1 MDESFNVLIV
11 IYAALFI
18 SSPLIAILHELGHA
32 LAYLILTKPERIDI
46 YIGSYVKRKN
56 AIQFSAGK
64 LHFYV
69 TRSFPFIKGIGLCHS
84 YKPETNYKNY
94 IVILLAGAVF
104 TFFVAGIPG
113 IIVFY
118 TQTNLLIQIACY
130 IFLGLSALSLIS
142 NLVPREIDKNYDV
155 NIDNDGKQLFFTL
168 KIKNSLPD
176 YLEAV
181 ELIHQKK
188 FDGAIEKLNMVL
200 AAAPSSEKLLT
211 LSFAVSLVARQYD
224 DAALYLSK
232 LESKKEL
239 SINNTLN
246 KGHLQS
252 ATGKHDEAI
261 ETYSK
266 LLKLDRH
273 NVVGLNNIAEELI
286 DKGAHKVAAQA
297 LEKAIKLKPMF
308 DYPYATLG
316 YSKLL
321 QGDLDGGKKLVKQ
334 CLDINPDNAYA
345 YKVLGIYY
353 LKVKDT
359 MHANENFNKARELDS
374 GMDLGVYAEELK
386 QLEEQDLT

>member
-32 LAYLILTKPERIDI
+32 FAYLILTKPERIDI

-56 AIQFSAGK
+56 AIQFNTGK

-69 TRSFPFIKGIGLCHS
+69 ARSFPFIKGIGLCHS
-84 YKPETNYKNY
+84 YKVETNYKNY
-94 IVILLAGAVF
+94 TVILLAGTVF
-104 TFFVAGIPG
+104 TFFVACIPG

-118 TQTNLLIQIACY
+118 THTNLLIQIACY
-130 IFLGLSALSLIS
+130 IFLALSALSLIS
-142 NLVPREIDKNYDV
+142 NLIPREIDKAYNV
-155 NIDNDGKQLFFTL
+155 NIDNDGKQLFFTF
-168 KIKNSLPD
+168 KIKNALPD
-176 YLEAV
+176 YVEGV
-181 ELIHQKK
+181 ELIRQKEYAA
-188 FDGAIEKLNMVL
+188 AIEKLNNVL
-200 AAAPSSEKLLT
+200 VAAPGSEKLLT
-211 LSFAVSLVARQYD
+211 LLFAVSLVARQYD
-224 DAALYLSK
+224 DAALYLAK
-232 LESKKEL
+232 LESKPEL
-239 SINNTLN
+239 SVNNTVN

-266 LLKLDRH
+266 LLKKDRN
-273 NVVGLNNIAEELI
+273 NVGALNNIAEELI

-308 DYPYATLG
+308 DYPYATFG

-321 QGDLDGGKKLVKQ
+321 QGDLEGGKRLIKQ
-334 CLDINPDNAYA
+334 CMDINPNNAYA

-359 MHANENFNKARELDS
+359 AKANESFSKVRELDG
-374 GMDLGVYAEELK
+374 GMDLGIYADELK